1 VPEDLNDF
9 VKSLGERRG
18 RLEPWH
24 STRPQVDFARGLSFV
39 GKFES
44 VEQDAA
50 HITQLIGW
58 PHLKMKHKNA
68 SGDVVRYRDRMTAES
83 QAIIAEIYRDD
94 IERFGYR

>member
-1 VPEDLNDF
+1 M
-9 VKSLGERRG
+9 
-18 RLEPWH
+18 
-24 STRPQVDFARGLSFV
+24 DFAKGLSFV

-44 VEQDAA
+44 IKQDAA
-50 HITQLIGW
+50 HIGS

-68 SGDVVRYRDRMTAES
+68 SGEVLRYRDRMTADS